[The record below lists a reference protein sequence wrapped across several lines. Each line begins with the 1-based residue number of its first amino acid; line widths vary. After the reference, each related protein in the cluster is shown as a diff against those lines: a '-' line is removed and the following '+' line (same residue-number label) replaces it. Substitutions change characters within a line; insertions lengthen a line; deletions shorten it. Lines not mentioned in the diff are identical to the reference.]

1 MTQTFGHF
9 VTLEKQGRIATV
21 TLDRRDGL
29 NALSIEVM
37 EALTEAAIVLSKD
50 TDVSAIVLSG
60 EGAFTA
66 GADLKDPKRAEQSEM
81 TLVER
86 RQAMKLGP
94 DMCTAWEALE
104 QITIAAIERFCIG
117 GGVALAVAC
126 DHRIISESAHL
137 RLPEVPLGM
146 NMSWQT
152 NPRTVALVGPSRAKH
167 FTILGEPCD
176 AQTALDWGL
185 VDQVVHDTQTK
196 AAALMLATKYAAM
209 PPLALRMTKQAI
221 NAAAMPLGHA
231 TSYMDRDQFALAA
244 TSNDQ
249 KEAVRA
255 FLEKR
260 EPSFRGD

>member
-1 MTQTFGHF
+1 MTETFGHF
-9 VTLEKQGRIATV
+9 VTLEKQDRIATV
-21 TLDRRDGL
+21 TLDRKDGL

-37 EALTEAAIVLSKD
+37 EALTEAAIALSKD
-50 TDVSAIVLSG
+50 TNVSAIVLTG

-66 GADLKDPKRAEQSEM
+66 GADLKDPKRAEQNAM
-81 TLVER
+81 TTVER

-94 DMCTAWEALE
+94 DMCAEWEALE

-126 DHRIISESAHL
+126 DHRIISEDAHL

-152 NPRTVALVGPSRAKH
+152 NPRTVALIGPSKAKQ

-176 AQTALDWGL
+176 AETALNWGL
-185 VDQVVHDTQTK
+185 VDQITSKGASKT
-196 AAALMLATKYAAM
+196 AALEFAAKYAAM

-221 NAAAMPLGHA
+221 NATAMPLGHA
-231 TSYMDRDQFALAA
+231 TSYMDRDQFAFAA

-260 EPSFRGD
+260 EPSFKGD